1 MNATT
6 LLILLIK
13 ISLMTLMVGLGL
25 GLQLDALKDFR
36 HRPWLILRVLLGT
49 CILVPLAALLLL
61 KLPLTLQMS
70 PGARFGIALM
80 ALSPSAPLTLR
91 KAHLQGGDRHLA
103 ALLQVAAA
111 SLAILSIPLLTDVFR
126 AVYQV
131 EGWDI
136 EPRDVALQVALVQ
149 VLPLTIGLV
158 LRRLFPRF
166 GARWALPIQKGAFL
180 VNLAVAALVLAMVSP
195 KMLLFFQGNQLAIP
209 TMVLMTAIAL
219 AIGYLL
225 GGRNAGERT
234 TTALVTSMRNPG
246 LALLL
251 AITHGPDIAGVKVA
265 IISYL
270 LVTILAS
277 IPFLR
282 WSSAGGDHSRR

>member
-6 LLILLIK
+6 LLLLLIK
-13 ISLMTLMVGLGL
+13 ISLITLMVGLGL
-25 GLQLDALKDFR
+25 GLQLDALKELR

-49 CILVPLAALLLL
+49 CVLVPLAALLLL
-61 KLPLTLQMS
+61 KLPFTMQMS
-70 PGARFGIALM
+70 PGARYGIALM

-111 SLAILSIPLLTDVFR
+111 LLAILSIPLLTDVFR
-126 AVYQV
+126 ASYHVD
-131 EGWDI
+131 GWDI
-136 EPRDVALQVALVQ
+136 EPQTVAVQVALVQ
-149 VLPLTIGLV
+149 VLPLAIGLV
-158 LRRLFPRF
+158 LRRLFPQF

-180 VNLAVAALVLAMVSP
+180 VNLSVVALILVMMAPKLFTFLKGNLFAIVVAA
-195 KMLLFFQGNQLAIP
+195 
-209 TMVLMTAIAL
+209 LMTAIAL

-225 GGRNAGERT
+225 GGRNAEDRT

-246 LALLL
+246 LALLF
-251 AITHGPDIAGVKVA
+251 AITHGKELVGVKLA
-265 IISYL
+265 ILTYL

-282 WSSAGGDHSRR
+282 WSKNQVHSLR

>member
-6 LLILLIK
+6 LLLLLIK
-13 ISLMTLMVGLGL
+13 ISLITLMVGLGL
-25 GLQLDALKDFR
+25 GLQLDALKELR

-49 CILVPLAALLLL
+49 CVLVPLAALLLL
-61 KLPLTLQMS
+61 KLTFTLQMS
-70 PGARFGIALM
+70 PGARYGIALM

-111 SLAILSIPLLTDVFR
+111 LLAILSIPLLTDVFR

-136 EPRDVALQVALVQ
+136 QPRDVALQVALVQ
-149 VLPLTIGLV
+149 VLPLAIGLV
-158 LRRLFPRF
+158 LRRLFPQF

-180 VNLAVAALVLAMVSP
+180 VNLSVVALILVMMAPKLFTFLKGNLFAIVVAA
-195 KMLLFFQGNQLAIP
+195 
-209 TMVLMTAIAL
+209 LMTAIAL

-225 GGRNAGERT
+225 GGRNAEDRT

-246 LALLL
+246 LALLF
-251 AITHGPDIAGVKVA
+251 AITHGKELVGVKLA
-265 IISYL
+265 ILTYL
-270 LVTILAS
+270 LVTILGS

-282 WSSAGGDHSRR
+282 WSRSRGAPST

>member
-1 MNATT
+1 MTTTT
-6 LLILLIK
+6 LLIVLIK
-13 ISLMTLMVGLGL
+13 ISLITLMVGLGL
-25 GLQLDALKDFR
+25 GLQLDALKGFT

-49 CILVPLAALLLL
+49 CVLVPLAALLLL
-61 KLPLTLQMS
+61 KLPFTLQMS

-91 KAHLQGGDRHLA
+91 KAELQGGNRHMA

-111 SLAILSIPLLTDVFR
+111 LLAILSIPLLTDVFR
-126 AVYQV
+126 AVYRV

-136 EPRDVALQVALVQ
+136 QPRDVALQVALVQ

-166 GARWALPIQKGAFL
+166 GARWALPIQKAAFL
-180 VNLAVAALVLAMVSP
+180 VNLAVVALVLTMVSP
-195 KMLLFFQGNQLAIP
+195 KLLLFFQGNPLAIP
-209 TMVLMTAIAL
+209 TMVLMTAVAL

-225 GGRNAGERT
+225 GGRNGEERT

-246 LALLL
+246 LALLF
-251 AITHGPDIAGVKVA
+251 AITHGRDIAGVKLA
-265 IISYL
+265 IASYL

-282 WSSAGGDHSRR
+282 WSKARSHSLR

>member
-1 MNATT
+1 MDATI
-6 LLILLIK
+6 LLTLLIK
-13 ISLMTLMVGLGL
+13 ISLITLMVGLGL
-25 GLQLDALKDFR
+25 GLQLDALKEFG

-49 CILVPLAALLLL
+49 CVLVPLAALLLL
-61 KLPLTLQMS
+61 KLPFTLQMS

-111 SLAILSIPLLTDVFR
+111 LLAIVSIPLLTDVFR
-126 AVYQV
+126 ASYHVD
-131 EGWDI
+131 GWDI
-136 EPRDVALQVALVQ
+136 GPQSVASQVALVQ
-149 VLPLTIGLV
+149 VLPLAIGLV
-158 LRRLFPRF
+158 LRRLFPQF
-166 GARWALPIQKGAFL
+166 GARWAQPIQKGAFF
-180 VNLAVAALVLAMVSP
+180 VNLVVIALILVMMAPKLFTFLQGNLFAIVVAA
-195 KMLLFFQGNQLAIP
+195 
-209 TMVLMTAIAL
+209 LMTAIAL

-225 GGRNAGERT
+225 GGRTAEERT

-246 LALLL
+246 LALLF
-251 AITHGPDIAGVKVA
+251 AITHGKELVGVKLA
-265 IISYL
+265 ILTYL

-282 WSSAGGDHSRR
+282 WSKAQAHSLR

>member
-1 MNATT
+1 MTTTT
-6 LLILLIK
+6 LLTVLIK
-13 ISLMTLMVGLGL
+13 ISLITLMVGLGL
-25 GLQLDALKDFR
+25 GLQLDALKGFT

-49 CILVPLAALLLL
+49 CVLVPLAALLLL
-61 KLPLTLQMS
+61 KLPFTLQMS

-91 KAHLQGGDRHLA
+91 KAELQGGNRHMA

-111 SLAILSIPLLTDVFR
+111 LLAILSIPLLTDVFR
-126 AVYQV
+126 AVYRV

-136 EPRDVALQVALVQ
+136 QPRDVALQVALVQ

-166 GARWALPIQKGAFL
+166 GARWALPIQKAAFL
-180 VNLAVAALVLAMVSP
+180 VNLAVVALVLTMVSP
-195 KMLLFFQGNQLAIP
+195 KLLLFFQGNPLAIP
-209 TMVLMTAIAL
+209 TMVLMTAVAL

-225 GGRNAGERT
+225 GGRNGEERT

-246 LALLL
+246 LALLF
-251 AITHGPDIAGVKVA
+251 AITHGRDIAGVKLA
-265 IISYL
+265 IASYL

-282 WSSAGGDHSRR
+282 WSKARSHSLR